1 MSTFPTSCSFSPPE
15 SDRTAG
21 VMGSCEDKPIGRMTL
36 PTFLFLAKNKMG
48 VRASMPAFFAI
59 ARGLAVGVLI
69 VLFFTLYSSGPSCSQ
84 ELGLPRKGLAD
95 ANGLAGENGVAAV
108 GGLAGVNKLPE
119 KTADL
124 PGCILM
130 MDHRFGWNE
139 DDFEGSKD
147 GPSGAFEKWGRE
159 IEYHRPSRFV
169 NWMYAMR
176 HGYRFA
182 SGNATMY
189 KKDRHPS
196 WLKVAYMRDQLK
208 CCCKWAMMIDSDS
221 YVRLESHKMR
231 VEDWVM
237 QVMKEDKESENV
249 RTKQLVVPGDPSSFF
264 SGEERDDAIEMI
276 MARNGNEKGG
286 FQGEPDAFD
295 RIQEKDVL
303 CAGTFLLRRS
313 KKAIQLLEDWFS
325 YDGPT
330 LFEHAWEQ
338 TPFNRLVYPK
348 YEKNVAVF
356 PFTEI
361 GPNGRAVNHVWG
373 ADNTLDER
381 NEMVRA
387 AALGVIRSLPTW
399 VLENI
404 QERVDG
410 PNARPSTPD
419 PEVERQAPPL

>member
-1 MSTFPTSCSFSPPE
+1 
-15 SDRTAG
+15 
-21 VMGSCEDKPIGRMTL
+21 MTL
-36 PTFLFLAKNKMG
+36 PTFLFLVKDKLG
-48 VRASMPAFFAI
+48 VRVSMPAFFAL
-59 ARGLAVGVLI
+59 ARGSAVGLLLVL
-69 VLFFTLYSSGPSCSQ
+69 LFTVYSTGPACSQ
-84 ELGLPRKGLAD
+84 ELGLSRKGLAG
-95 ANGLAGENGVAAV
+95 ANGLSGEKDLAGVAALAGV
-108 GGLAGVNKLPE
+108 AGLAGVNKLPE
-119 KTADL
+119 KTEDL

-147 GPSGAFEKWGRE
+147 GPSGAFEKRGRE
-159 IEYHRPSRFV
+159 VEYHRPTRFV

-189 KKDRHPS
+189 KKDRHPA

-221 YVRLESHKMR
+221 YVRLESHTLR

-237 QVMKEDKESENV
+237 QVLTEDEASENV
-249 RTKQLVVPGDPSSFF
+249 RTKQTIVHGDPSTFF
-264 SGEERDDAIEMI
+264 SGEENDDAIEMI
-276 MARNGNEKGG
+276 IARNGNQKGG

-295 RIQEKDVL
+295 RIQKKDVL
-303 CAGTFLLRRS
+303 CTGNFLLRRS
-313 KKAIQLLEDWFS
+313 KKAIQLLDDWFS

-348 YEKNVAVF
+348 YEKNIAVF
-356 PFTEI
+356 PFTEM

-373 ADNTLDER
+373 AANTMEER
-381 NEMVRA
+381 NEMVRS
-387 AALGVIRSLPTW
+387 AALGVIRSKFLQSF
-399 VLENI
+399 LLSLF
-404 QERVDG
+404 
-410 PNARPSTPD
+410 PSPCLSCQS
-419 PEVERQAPPL
+419 VI